1 MDCVIDAN
9 NNSLYNHHGSKAL
22 TASPLPC
29 LLGSIAERGRLQPYM
44 QCARNLKYMQQQS
57 ASCKKSEALGMHA
70 YAKVV
75 SPPSLRVTYNT
86 KGRCNG

>member
-1 MDCVIDAN
+1 
-9 NNSLYNHHGSKAL
+9 
-22 TASPLPC
+22 
-29 LLGSIAERGRLQPYM
+29 
-44 QCARNLKYMQQQS
+44 MQQQS

-86 KGRCNG
+86 KGDATAQYQKIRSINHLQCNAHKTGSLKRGESHEVKDSASGTYAHTNGTTVLREN